1 MSNPLFLGLYK
12 FWSVY
17 NGDTSFLPLYLPLL
31 FWVVSYTYCRF
42 VRREFHKWTL
52 LHSFHNFGAI
62 VLGLISLYYDNDAVF
77 SERLSILWS
86 MAYFLVDIV
95 DCIVRG
101 DVAYTVHAT
110 FCLLLGVANYT
121 TPVCRELRMNSKA
134 ALLECST
141 PFLYVAKTT
150 RHPAHFILFAL
161 AFTLCRIVWV
171 PVLSLQLKQAGRG
184 YTDYLQ
190 LALCGF
196 YCLNLF
202 WYAKI
207 LRILYDGA
215 TGKID
220 KKEV

>member
-1 MSNPLFLGLYK
+1 
-12 FWSVY
+12 
-17 NGDTSFLPLYLPLL
+17 
-31 FWVVSYTYCRF
+31 
-42 VRREFHKWTL
+42 
-52 LHSFHNFGAI
+52 
-62 VLGLISLYYDNDAVF
+62 
-77 SERLSILWS
+77 
-86 MAYFLVDIV
+86 
-95 DCIVRG
+95 
-101 DVAYTVHAT
+101 
-110 FCLLLGVANYT
+110 
-121 TPVCRELRMNSKA
+121 
-134 ALLECST
+134 
-141 PFLYVAKTT
+141 
-150 RHPAHFILFAL
+150 
-161 AFTLCRIVWV
+161 VWV